1 MSTWKMQ
8 SVQSRLR
15 GGGAGHAMMAGVG
28 QGGGGMMM
36 GGGMQIPMLRQH
48 YSLQ

>member
-1 MSTWKMQ
+1 MT
-8 SVQSRLR
+8 
-15 GGGAGHAMMAGVG
+15 GVS

-48 YSLQ
+48 YSIQ